1 MDSNISLSE
10 SFVRGEATS
19 RFWGIFAKAASI
31 GSAFLILASLTP
43 YQYGVWYLF
52 LSIYEIFSQII
63 SLGSGVIKNEVMRFI
78 GENDYGRAKRLF
90 GEYHVAR
97 LILSAFLWA
106 VFFFGAPFLAF
117 RYQQDFILIIRS
129 ASFLFLL
136 EFLASF
142 AQSLLAM
149 QFRFGAS
156 VRVSTYAKIT
166 QFIILLGHYFYSYI
180 GVKEVMFSLVF
191 SLAAAIIFILPT
203 AIHEWQPW
211 RARVAAD
218 KNLFFKV
225 MLGPGKWDIS
235 RSFISHVASRVQP
248 FIIKIFLSTEMVG
261 LYGVAKS
268 LVELLLSFLAV
279 DTLSTLVPREI
290 NERSKM
296 RSIFVFGSKYLVITS
311 LIFVAGGVIGTLV
324 LFSLFFENYLPA
336 LPLFY
341 LLVLMLPVQSF
352 GQMVDVFLVAWR
364 KQKFTFVRSVS
375 RSALWLSLLL
385 FLIPH
390 YGLWGA
396 ISAELS
402 AVLISAIWSYFY
414 LLRLEPTFHL
424 NAREIFSFGAED
436 RLIRDIFFNNF
447 SAIFR
452 FIRR

>member
-1 MDSNISLSE
+1 MTDSVSLSE

-19 RFWGIFAKAASI
+19 RFWGIFAKVASI
-31 GSAFLILASLTP
+31 GSAFLVLASLTP

-90 GEYHVAR
+90 SEYHIVR
-97 LILSAFLWA
+97 LILSIFLWA
-106 VFFFGAPFLAF
+106 VFFFGASFLAF
-117 RYQQDFILIIRS
+117 RYRQDFILIIRS

-166 QFIILLGHYFYSYI
+166 QFMILLGFYFYSYI
-180 GVKEVMFSLVF
+180 GVKEVMFSLIF
-191 SLAAAIIFILPT
+191 SLAVAIIFILPT
-203 AIHEWQPW
+203 AMHEWQPW

-218 KNLFFKV
+218 KNLLFKV
-225 MLGPGKWDIS
+225 MLGQGKWDVS
-235 RSFISHVASRVQP
+235 RSFISHITSRVQP
-248 FIIKIFLSTEMVG
+248 FVIKIFLSTEMVG

-279 DTLSTLVPREI
+279 DTLNTLVPREI
-290 NERSKM
+290 SERGKM

-311 LIFVAGGVIGTLV
+311 FVFVAGGIIGSLV

-336 LPLFY
+336 LPFFY
-341 LLVLMLPVQSF
+341 LLVLILPAQAL
-352 GQMVDVFLVAWR
+352 GQMIDIFLVAWR
-364 KQKFTFVRSVS
+364 KHKFTFVRSVA
-375 RSALWLSLLL
+375 RSVVWLAILALLL
-385 FLIPH
+385 PLT
-390 YGLWGA
+390 GLWGA
-396 ISAELS
+396 VAAELTVVVVS
-402 AVLISAIWSYFY
+402 VIWSYVY
-414 LLRLEPTFHL
+414 LIKLDP
-424 NAREIFSFGAED
+424 AFSPKPWE
-436 RLIRDIFFNNF
+436 
-447 SAIFR
+447 IFR
-452 FIRR
+452 FGANDKLIISLLLSRARKIL